1 MIYNRAILLLIPAI
15 SAIFLIIDNNI
26 AFAYSP
32 QSQSHIVECTNGSCY
47 RLSCINGQ
55 PCQTFPSNQPSFVQ
69 PSQEVTTTAVQP
81 LEQTPTVRS
90 ADQSATVTQPNDA
103 TTTYQVV
110 EVPVEVCG
118 DGLDNDDDSEL
129 DEDCRATT
137 FSSATPTVLID
148 EDHRQ
153 QLLAIDGLEQPS
165 EENGH
170 SDYESNGGS
179 EEKEHEDED

>member
-15 SAIFLIIDNNI
+15 SAIILITDNSI

-32 QSQSHIVECTNGSCY
+32 QSQSQIVQCTNGSCY

-55 PCQTFPSNQPSFVQ
+55 CQTFPSNQPSFVQ
-69 PSQEVTTTAVQP
+69 PSQDVTPTTVQP
-81 LEQTPTVRS
+81 LEETPTMRS
-90 ADQSATVTQPNDA
+90 ADQAATVTQPNDA

-118 DGLDNDDDSEL
+118 DGLDNDDDSEV

-137 FSSATPTVLID
+137 FSSASPTALIG
-148 EDHRQ
+148 EDRDQ
-153 QLLAIDGLEQPS
+153 QLSIDGLEQPS

-170 SDYESNGGS
+170 SDDERNGDS